1 MRLGCLVILFSS
13 ILTWNW
19 SSILFRLAC
28 IVVNPRQMVT
38 SYRFNPG
45 FIISSQLSSKYSH
58 LTLIMSHFCAMF
70 HDIFVALSCN
80 EFIPSPIE
88 LLAVEQKKRPGSRC
102 LIFNRNEI
110 VCFWQDLY
118 FDSSGSLF
126 RRGEF
131 FVIRSLVK
139 PFYMWAQRESSSSS
153 CQCLQIQN
161 DILPWS
167 PGIWNYL
174 THMMNAS
181 FKGFFAYPNV
191 APTDI
196 GSITFG

>member
-1 MRLGCLVILFSS
+1 MTFS
-13 ILTWNW
+13 WH
-19 SSILFRLAC
+19 FH
-28 IVVNPRQMVT
+28 VT
-38 SYRFNPG
+38 S
-45 FIISSQLSSKYSH
+45 
-58 LTLIMSHFCAMF
+58 
-70 HDIFVALSCN
+70 
-80 EFIPSPIE
+80 IPSPIE

-131 FVIRSLVK
+131 FVISSLVK

-161 DILPWS
+161 NILPWS

-196 GSITFG
+196 GSITFGPKVSGRSFQYFQIHIWEFKFKGRWTVQCSSSNRNFCSSLKWRYSANYIHY